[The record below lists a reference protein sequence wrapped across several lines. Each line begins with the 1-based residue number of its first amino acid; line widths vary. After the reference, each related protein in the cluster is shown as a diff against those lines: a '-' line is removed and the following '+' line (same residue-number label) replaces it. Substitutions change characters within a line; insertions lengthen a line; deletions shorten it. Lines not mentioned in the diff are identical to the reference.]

1 MPNDQRSRWR
11 LSPDSQLRAYLE
23 LLRLPNLFTAAADVV
38 MGFLFVRMTPACE
51 QSWLLAPLVVA
62 SILLYA
68 SGVVLND
75 LFDVRRDARH
85 RPERPLPSR
94 RISLPAARR
103 LGWLLLLAGTAI
115 GWLSALLVGH
125 LRPGIV
131 ATLLAL
137 CILLYDA
144 WLKRTPLG
152 PLLMG
157 GCRMLNVL
165 LGMSVGFAAWGAGH
179 WLVAGGLGTYIAGVT
194 WFARCEARES
204 NRAQLAL
211 ATVVLL
217 LGIGIL
223 SRLPA
228 WHDLLPGMERR
239 WGLLMLILGA
249 LIGWRCLRAVA
260 EPAPPMVQAAV
271 KQCILSV
278 VILDAAVCC
287 AVRGIYPA
295 VMILLLLVPA
305 MFLGQWIKST

>member
-1 MPNDQRSRWR
+1 MTDNQSSRRR
-11 LSPDSQLRAYLE
+11 LMSYLE
-23 LLRLPNLFTAAADVV
+23 LVRLPNLFTAVADVA
-38 MGFLFVRMTPACE
+38 MGFLFVRAVSGPIDGWALG
-51 QSWLLAPLVVA
+51 LLAVA
-62 SILLYA
+62 SSLLYSA
-68 SGVVLND
+68 GMVLND
-75 LFDVRRDARH
+75 VFDLGFDAGH
-85 RPERPLPSR
+85 RPDRPLPSGR
-94 RISLPAARR
+94 VSLAAAKWLAVELLV
-103 LGWLLLLAGTAI
+103 LGVAAAWAA
-115 GWLSALLVGH
+115 AALVGH
-125 LRPGIV
+125 IAPGVVAVALFACIV
-131 ATLLAL
+131 A
-137 CILLYDA
+137 YDA
-144 WLKRTPLG
+144 GLKQTPLG
-152 PLLMG
+152 PPAMG
-157 GCRMLNVL
+157 ACRMLNVL